1 MIRKHAMTVCLVVLA
16 FVAGIA
22 VNQYSVVKAQSNR
35 VYELRTYTTN
45 EGKLPLLLQR
55 FGGGEIDLFH
65 KHGMASVGYWVP
77 DDEELSK
84 NALVYMVA
92 HDSREAADASWR
104 AFGQDPVWQEMS
116 RSTQVDGQFLAQR
129 PVRLFLNPTDFSP
142 AK

>member
-1 MIRKHAMTVCLVVLA
+1 MIRKNAKMACLVGLA

-22 VNQYSVVKAQSNR
+22 VNQYSVLRAQSNM

-45 EGKLPLLLQR
+45 EGKLPLLLDR

-65 KHGMASVGYWVP
+65 KHGMTSVGYWVP
-77 DDEELSK
+77 DDEELSM
-84 NALVYMVA
+84 NTLVYMVA
-92 HDSREAADASWR
+92 HDNRDAASASWR
-104 AFGQDPVWQEMS
+104 AFGQDPDWQEMS

-129 PVRLFLNPTDFSP
+129 PEVLFLNPTDFSP

>member
-1 MIRKHAMTVCLVVLA
+1 MIRKHSTTICLVVLA

-65 KHGMASVGYWVP
+65 KNGMASVGYWVP

-84 NALVYMVA
+84 NTLVYMLA
-92 HDSREAADASWR
+92 HDSRDAAAASWR
-104 AFGQDPVWQEMS
+104 AFGGDPVWQEMS
-116 RSTQVDGQFLAQR
+116 RSTQVDGQFLAAR
-129 PVRLFLNPTDFSP
+129 PVSQFLNPTDFSP